1 MTPVAASSRHPEKRT
16 GSASHV
22 KAAAH
27 LPLLQAQAGHFP
39 ETLHSQ
45 GEEGKPFSYW
55 LFLSSE
61 DSKGTDCYLGTL
73 RPVSPALTT
82 APCLSLWLYEVT
94 DLFLALCQVGKIPIP
109 PPRKT
114 RAQLLDDIL
123 IRMRDPRNVT
133 EAPLGMAPVVP
144 PG

>member
-16 GSASHV
+16 GPASHV

-39 ETLHSQ
+39 ETLRSQ
-45 GEEGKPFSYW
+45 GEEGKPFSHW

-61 DSKGTDCYLGTL
+61 NSKGTDPACF
-73 RPVSPALTT
+73 PALTT
-82 APCLSLWLYEVT
+82 APCLSLWLYDVT

-144 PG
+144 PD